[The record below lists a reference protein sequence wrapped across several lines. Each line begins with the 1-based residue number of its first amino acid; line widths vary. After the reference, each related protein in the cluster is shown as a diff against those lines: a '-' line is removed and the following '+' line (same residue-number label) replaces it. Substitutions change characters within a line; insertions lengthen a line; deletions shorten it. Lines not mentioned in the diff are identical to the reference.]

1 MADSQHED
9 TARAAGGGA
18 QEAGTAS
25 AEPMLAPAQVD
36 AYLARIEFAGA
47 ARADRATLDALV
59 ALHQLSV
66 PFETI
71 GLRRAGGTPDL
82 ALDALFRKVVAEGRG
97 GYCFELNKLFE
108 ALLMALGYDA
118 RPCLSRSADVPGQR
132 DPINHRGLLVALDG
146 DLLLADVGYGG
157 PAPAA
162 PLRLAP
168 VGPQLAAGAWFEAV
182 PLDACWWRV
191 DRFRPDAAGE
201 EPGERLGVLELCVA
215 RVEDADF
222 EALNLACSQPG
233 TEFRDQEMA
242 NLRTASGHV
251 SLTGDRLVI
260 RDGATRRQLDLADA
274 DRAAALR
281 DLFGLVYD

>member
-1 MADSQHED
+1 MLTGSQITD
-9 TARAAGGGA
+9 
-18 QEAGTAS
+18 
-25 AEPMLAPAQVD
+25 
-36 AYLARIEFAGA
+36 YLARIGVEGRPAPTA
-47 ARADRATLDALV
+47 ANLAMLMERHLT
-59 ALHQLSV
+59 SV
-66 PFETI
+66 PFETV
-71 GLRRAGGTPDL
+71 GLCRAGRAPDL
-82 ALDALFRKVVAEGRG
+82 RLSALFDKMVRRRRG

-222 EALNLACSQPG
+222 EALSLACSQPG

-260 RDGATRRQLDLADA
+260 REGATRRQLDLADA

-281 DLFGLVYD
+281 DFFGLVYD